1 MEKKKRLILVGKG
14 GAGKDYARKMCE
26 QWFGLKYQISYTTRL
41 PREDEQDGIDY
52 HFIPMRTF
60 NRMINEDTWY
70 EYVKF
75 NGWNYG
81 TTREQF
87 YTENSVFIMTPSGLS
102 HLSEKD
108 REDSLVIYLDIPKEI
123 RQQRMY
129 ERKANVDSVERRLQ
143 ADEIDFVD
151 FLEYDT
157 KISNPYYKIIDMYKI
172 LIEHMNFPGKEK
184 YYIENDGTLVIRRS
198 ISSNVSDEKN
208 DIHF

>member
-26 QWFGLKYQISYTTRL
+26 QWFGLTYQISYTTRH

-52 HFIPMRTF
+52 HFIPMRVF
-60 NRMINEDTWY
+60 NRMINEDKWY
-70 EYVKF
+70 EHVKF

-102 HLSEKD
+102 HLSSED
-108 REDSLVIYLDIPKEI
+108 REESLVIFLDIPKEE
-123 RQQRMY
+123 RSERMY
-129 ERKANVDSVERRLQ
+129 ARKANVDSVERRLQ

-151 FLEYDT
+151 FLDYDV
-157 KISNPYYKIIDMYKI
+157 KISDPYYKIIDVYKI
-172 LIEHMNFPGKEK
+172 LIEYMNFPSRKK
-184 YYIENDGTLVIRRS
+184 YYIENDGTLVIRRQ
-198 ISSNVSDEKN
+198 ISTEVPDEKN

>member
-14 GAGKDYARKMCE
+14 GAGKDYARKICE
-26 QWFGLKYQISYTTRL
+26 QWFGLTYQISYTTRL

-52 HFIPMRTF
+52 HFIPMRIF
-60 NRMINEDTWY
+60 NRMINEDKWY
-70 EYVKF
+70 EHVKF

-87 YTENSVFIMTPSGLS
+87 YTENAVFIMTPSGLS

-108 REDSLVIYLDIPKEI
+108 REESLVIYLDMPKEV

-129 ERKANVDSVERRLQ
+129 ERKANVDSVERRLI
-143 ADEIDFVD
+143 ADEIDFAD
-151 FLEYDT
+151 FTEYDVS
-157 KISNPYYKIIDMYKI
+157 ISNPYYKIIDVYKI
-172 LIEHMNFPGKEK
+172 LLEHMIFPGKEK
-184 YYIENDGTLVIRRS
+184 YYIENDGTLVIRRT
-198 ISSNVSDEKN
+198 ISADVPDEKN